1 MPNDHQH
8 LVVAIVCAEEA
19 MSFTG
24 YGNIQLKISQ
34 PSVFNVPPECK
45 GPNPLD
51 SEKVLTIM
59 TKEGDGKNK
68 GMSQERIFMSLKIMQ

>member
-1 MPNDHQH
+1 MDSMPIDHQH
-8 LVVAIVCAEEA
+8 LVVFIVCAEEA
-19 MSFTG
+19 MSFSG

-59 TKEGDGKNK
+59 TREGMGRIRGWAKK
-68 GMSQERIFMSLKIMQ
+68 GFLWV